1 MPSRLGSLNFLGIC
15 ARGVGEIQKVLYLC
29 QKSLRPQSAAAW
41 NIMANLLETL
51 KLPQA
56 ESTVIDR
63 LRYLMELARKTQAQF
78 SRLVDVDPSTMSKI
92 LSERMPV
99 SDSFINRVVVNLGVS
114 KEWLLNG
121 HGTPFAKGEGVKD
134 ISAETVT
141 IRPMPKGA
149 PVYDIDATAG
159 VMPLGRQFTEDK
171 IIGYLDIPG
180 LDPRNPVIRV
190 TGDSMQPAIPDGS
203 LIAIRP
209 INDPSII
216 LWGSTYLIQLEDYR
230 LVKVVKPCREDPAK
244 VILHSENP
252 AYDDMEVP
260 RTAIVRLFLVETVIN
275 CRYLA

>member
-1 MPSRLGSLNFLGIC
+1 MQQLIDEIKIP
-15 ARGVGEIQKVLYLC
+15 GERATVL
-29 QKSLRPQSAAAW
+29 
-41 NIMANLLETL
+41 
-51 KLPQA
+51 
-56 ESTVIDR
+56 DR
-63 LRYLMELARKTQAQF
+63 LRSLLNISHKTQARF
-78 SRLVDVDPSTMSKI
+78 ARLINIDPSSMSKV
-92 LSERMPV
+92 LAGKMSVTEPFV
-99 SDSFINRVVVNLGVS
+99 NRVVVNLGVS